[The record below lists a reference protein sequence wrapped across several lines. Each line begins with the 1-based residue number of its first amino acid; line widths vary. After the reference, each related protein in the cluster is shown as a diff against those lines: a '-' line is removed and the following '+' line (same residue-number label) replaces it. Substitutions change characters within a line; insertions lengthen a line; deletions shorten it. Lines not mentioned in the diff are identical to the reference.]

1 MQVSEPNELVR
12 LNRMYQT
19 LKQERDKSWLT
30 NWKDIRRYISP
41 DDGQFEG
48 DIPDDSKRVDSK
60 IINPAPRRALNTL
73 RAGMMSGMTSPSSQ
87 WFKLTTNSFKAEAA
101 GPVANWL
108 YGVQQ
113 AILTTM
119 AQSNLYNVLPM
130 IYGSCAAYGT
140 AVMTVMPD
148 QKEVVRC
155 TAIPVGTYM
164 INTNNQ
170 GQVDTM
176 YREIPMTAK
185 MMIDQFGDRVSQTI
199 KLQAESGGLQW
210 NKVYEAIEP
219 NPNYDATKLDQASMA
234 YQCTYWDNT
243 DGTKWLSRR
252 GFKTFPAMAPRWDV
266 NGNNIY
272 GTGPGWVAIGKCKE
286 LQVLESDK
294 LRMIRTGANPSM
306 TAPVSLRGQRATTVP
321 GEITW
326 LPDNLVGV
334 KFEPSYVPDR
344 AWLGEI
350 RNEINECEQTIAAAF
365 FADLF
370 LMISSIENNM
380 TAYEV
385 SVRKE
390 EKMLMLGPVLERMN
404 DELLDPLVE
413 RYFEIMLN
421 QSQPIWEGLMDGVPL
436 LPMPPEELA
445 DQELTIEYISLLAQA
460 QKMTGV
466 ANIERA
472 VGFTMNTMQA
482 IPSAADLLNI
492 DAATTELF
500 AALGVPP
507 TMIRGTEEVEAI
519 RTAQAEAQAAQM
531 EMAMATAQ
539 ANNVKT
545 LSQAPTD
552 TDNAL
557 TAMTGKTA

>member
-1 MQVSEPNELVR
+1 
-12 LNRMYQT
+12 
-19 LKQERDKSWLT
+19 
-30 NWKDIRRYISP
+30 
-41 DDGQFEG
+41 
-48 DIPDDSKRVDSK
+48 
-60 IINPAPRRALNTL
+60 
-73 RAGMMSGMTSPSSQ
+73 
-87 WFKLTTNSFKAEAA
+87 
-101 GPVANWL
+101 
-108 YGVQQ
+108 
-113 AILTTM
+113 
-119 AQSNLYNVLPM
+119 
-130 IYGSCAAYGT
+130 
-140 AVMTVMPD
+140 
-148 QKEVVRC
+148 
-155 TAIPVGTYM
+155 
-164 INTNNQ
+164 
-170 GQVDTM
+170 
-176 YREIPMTAK
+176 
-185 MMIDQFGDRVSQTI
+185 
-199 KLQAESGGLQW
+199 
-210 NKVYEAIEP
+210 
-219 NPNYDATKLDQASMA
+219 
-234 YQCTYWDNT
+234 
-243 DGTKWLSRR
+243 
-252 GFKTFPAMAPRWDV
+252 
-266 NGNNIY
+266 
-272 GTGPGWVAIGKCKE
+272 
-286 LQVLESDK
+286 
-294 LRMIRTGANPSM
+294 MIRTGANPSM

-334 KFEPSYVPDR
+334 RFEPSYVPDR
-344 AWLGEI
+344 AWLSEI
-350 RNEINECEQTIAAAF
+350 RNEINECEQAIAGAF

-370 LMISSIENNM
+370 LMISSIESTM

-421 QSQPIWEGLMDGVPL
+421 QSQPIWQGLMEGVPL

-445 DQELTIEYISLLAQA
+445 EKELTIEYISLLAQA

-500 AALGVPP
+500 SALGVPP
-507 TMIRGTEEVEAI
+507 TMIRGVDEVAAI
-519 RTAQAEAQAAQM
+519 REAQAAAQAAQM
-531 EMAMATAQ
+531 EQAMATSQ
-539 ANNVKT
+539 ANNIKT